1 MIRRIFVLFVLIAS
15 PAFAFAASKEMQEL
29 QRDVAILQDMVKQ
42 LQQSQDKQLAALGA
56 VVQQS
61 FDAANRAEKAVAVIQ
76 NGFQQSGSQLK
87 TDVVG
92 PVVGLSTRMDQVT
105 NSVGTLQQAVSD
117 LTSSLNRI
125 QAQLTDIG
133 NAIKV
138 LQTTPPA
145 PPPPGQAAVPG
156 GAQTSDGAS
165 SVPPVSANDL
175 YNSAL
180 ADRSSGKLD
189 LASQEFQSYLKYY
202 GNTNFA
208 PNAQYYIGWIHYS
221 EKNYDAA
228 AGDFDTLLEKYP
240 ETPTI
245 SGLAHWYK
253 GKSLVALGKR
263 TAAIGEFNYVVKN
276 YPGSD
281 TAVQACSDLKEL
293 GMHCPPPP
301 VHPAA
306 KRKD

>member
-1 MIRRIFVLFVLIAS
+1 MIRRLCALVLIAS
-15 PAFAFAASKEMQEL
+15 PAFAFAASKEIQEL
-29 QRDVAILQDMVKQ
+29 QRDVAILQDLVKQ
-42 LQQSQDKQLAALGA
+42 IQQSQDKQFAALGEM
-56 VVQQS
+56 VRQS
-61 FDAANRAEKAVAVIQ
+61 LDAANRANTAVAVIQ
-76 NGFQQSGSQLK
+76 SGFQQSGNQLK

-105 NSVGTLQQAVSD
+105 NSVSTLGQAVSD

-138 LQTTPPA
+138 LQTPPA
-145 PPPPGQAAVPG
+145 PPPPGQTTAPG

-189 LASQEFQSYLKYY
+189 LALQEFQSYLKYY

-208 PNAQYYIGWIHYS
+208 PNAQYYLGWIHYS
-221 EKNYDAA
+221 EKNYEAA
-228 AGDFDTLLEKYP
+228 AADFDTLLEKYP

-245 SGLAHWYK
+245 SALAHWYK

-263 TAAIGEFNYVVKN
+263 TAGGVEFNTVIKN

-281 TAVQACSDLKEL
+281 TAVQACTDLKDI
-293 GMHCPPPP
+293 GMHCPPPAHSP
-301 VHPAA
+301 I